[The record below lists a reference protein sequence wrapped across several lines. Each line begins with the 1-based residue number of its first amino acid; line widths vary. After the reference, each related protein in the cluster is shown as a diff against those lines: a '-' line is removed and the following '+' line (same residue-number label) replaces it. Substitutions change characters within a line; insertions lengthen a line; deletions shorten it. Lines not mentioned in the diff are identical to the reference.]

1 MEMCSII
8 SIKSKNVYS
17 MSRPPVTSMPEIR
30 WIFHGY
36 YEIFESQTAGHKC
49 ATSLCW
55 CLVQENKIDSGKTRR
70 ETLTKGIS
78 KSELKIIATTKCRLI
93 LEQIYHRPHH
103 NKCIS
108 FLRGLLCGC
117 PISLWTIVLLTSAKL
132 PNEAN
137 MKYNSNIYL
146 YWIQIP
152 ILIEYLISDF
162 GLSISFW
169 FIELVRNIL
178 LKIYGD
184 RSN

>member
-70 ETLTKGIS
+70 ETLTKGIF
-78 KSELKIIATTKCRLI
+78 KIRTKNHCD
-93 LEQIYHRPHH
+93 YKVP
-103 NKCIS
+103 
-108 FLRGLLCGC
+108 F
-117 PISLWTIVLLTSAKL
+117 
-132 PNEAN
+132 
-137 MKYNSNIYL
+137 
-146 YWIQIP
+146 
-152 ILIEYLISDF
+152 DF
-162 GLSISFW
+162 GANIPSTSSQQMHFIFAWATLRLSDKFM
-169 FIELVRNIL
+169 N
-178 LKIYGD
+178 D
-184 RSN
+184 RSLDVC